1 MNISDRNA
9 CMEAFLVLCDDVH
22 SDKNL
27 NLYECQ
33 YWVFE
38 RGYRAAVQ
46 ELMEIAETGMQAKK
60 FVSPK
65 LQSLA
70 ERLIYV
76 TDCV

>member
-1 MNISDRNA
+1 
-9 CMEAFLVLCDDVH
+9 MEAFQGLCDEVH
-22 SDKNL
+22 DNV

-38 RGYRAAVQ
+38 RGYRAAVE
-46 ELMEIAETGMQAKK
+46 ELMAIAETGVQVKK

-70 ERLIYV
+70 ERLICV